1 MGGTYLKTQS
11 YSANQITV
19 MDSIANQSAILPRP
33 LPANQR
39 QSGAGPRLR
48 SVVFRVPETPWRR

>member
-1 MGGTYLKTQS
+1 MGGTYLKTQN

-19 MDSIANQSAILPRP
+19 KGSLANQNAVLPRP
-33 LPANQR
+33 LLANQR
-39 QSGAGPRLR
+39 PSGAGPRLR